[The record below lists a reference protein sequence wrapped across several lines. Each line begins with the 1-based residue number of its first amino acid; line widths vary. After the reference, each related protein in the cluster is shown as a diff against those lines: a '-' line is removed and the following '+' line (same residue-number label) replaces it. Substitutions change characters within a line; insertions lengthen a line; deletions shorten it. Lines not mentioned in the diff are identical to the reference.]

1 MSNKT
6 PSIEVKTRKISSYDV
21 KKMNEIRDRNGAE
34 TIVVISTEGFT
45 KKAKGD
51 LEQQGAVCVTL
62 PASSVRNQKQ
72 GE

>member
-45 KKAKGD
+45 KRLKEISSNKA
-51 LEQQGAVCVTL
+51 LCV
-62 PASSVRNQKQ
+62 
-72 GE
+72 